1 MCTQINEQASQQH
14 NRHLLTPAQHL
25 RLVKSMRSHCDYLER
40 CGIPP
45 AARFNMAMSI
55 GREHYAEISQ

>member
-1 MCTQINEQASQQH
+1 MKPDTNKPRIS
-14 NRHLLTPAQHL
+14 PAQHL

-45 AARFNMAMSI
+45 AAQFNMAMRV